1 MEIIEEKLK
10 KDSASDSDAI
20 KNGVKNKVKNQSK
33 TTPIKRTISFII
45 KKSLIIVEWMNKPKE
60 DCIYLRKWIQG
71 SLVSNRL
78 PNMKAIIT
86 KLKKADKIIKEN
98 SFIYKEMWWSIQSYN
113 QINKSKE

>member
-45 KKSLIIVEWMNKPKE
+45 KKSLIIVE
-60 DCIYLRKWIQG
+60 
-71 SLVSNRL
+71 
-78 PNMKAIIT
+78 
-86 KLKKADKIIKEN
+86 
-98 SFIYKEMWWSIQSYN
+98 
-113 QINKSKE
+113 